1 MGTNS
6 KLCRTSNRRSY
17 SRITIIHLTRPRTD
31 RRRRYS
37 RRQVKTKRS
46 AVKPPSKW
54 RRSVRVPW
62 HSPRSLLL
70 PRGANLLPI
79 SHKPT
84 IHKPSA
90 PLFWDFPFSHFP
102 FTIPSLILP
111 LPHSQDIFQKS
122 IDTYFFIIFLSLP
135 LFHTRLNTFS
145 KHPPT
150 NQYAKLML
158 EILKLFS
165 KNTLI
170 FLICN

>member
-6 KLCRTSNRRSY
+6 KLCRTSKRRSY

-37 RRQVKTKRS
+37 RRQAKTKRS

-70 PRGANLLPI
+70 PRGANHLPI

-90 PLFWDFPFSHFP
+90 PLFWISLLLSHF
-102 FTIPSLILP
+102 LILP
-111 LPHSQDIFQKS
+111 LPH
-122 IDTYFFIIFLSLP
+122 FIV
-135 LFHTRLNTFS
+135 
-145 KHPPT
+145 
-150 NQYAKLML
+150 
-158 EILKLFS
+158 
-165 KNTLI
+165 NTLHSYLSFQNAGCGRAEELQI
-170 FLICN
+170 RIERAFPEEIPVRLFQIEDRTKSRI